1 MKADSRCSALTRRAG
16 TIAALALIG
25 YGLNYA
31 VREGRHLQ
39 RVSPEIF
46 LGAAPLVGRNF
57 RDGWDWRWSWATPLA
72 VVIGSVVVVLTHR
85 RWWQQASMRALLAT
99 TSLLAAAFAVVLA
112 AVDGVD
118 GLVYGAEHKT
128 EYLANLDKVDS
139 AASFVRHFVRDID
152 AYSVHVRGH
161 PPAFMVLIKWMDTI
175 GLTGVWPVVGLSII
189 ATAVLPVAV
198 LWTVRLVVNEHSMRA
213 AAPWLVV
220 CPSALW
226 MMTSGDAVFTA
237 VAATATALTA
247 SAVQASGSGRM
258 LRAGLAGLLLGL
270 LLFLTYLGAVFFAIP
285 GFVLLRFA
293 TRRWRASV
301 TTGVV
306 MAIGIVAVVV
316 LFWWAGFWW
325 YDGVERT
332 KIEYWE
338 GSAQFRR
345 RNYFLV
351 ANVAAALAA
360 LGPATVFG
368 VARLRRSSMWWLV
381 AAGTLALLVSN
392 FSQYTRGEVER
403 IWLLFYPWIAL
414 AAVGLMS
421 DSATDVAVSND
432 GESSGRLARLGSLL
446 AATRPQRWV
455 ALQAV
460 AAIVLQSALVSKW

>member
-1 MKADSRCSALTRRAG
+1 MPRDALVRRIA
-16 TIAALALIG
+16 TVAALAVTA

-72 VVIGSVVVVLTHR
+72 ILIGIVVVALTR
-85 RWWQQASMRALLAT
+85 RQWWQRASVGALLWT
-99 TSLLAAAFAVVLA
+99 TSLMAVAFAVVLA

-139 AASFVRHFVRDID
+139 AALFVRHFVRDID

-175 GLTGVWPVVGLSII
+175 GLTGVWPVVGLSIV

-198 LWTVRLVVNEHSMRA
+198 LWTVRLVVNEATMRA

-247 SAVQASGSGRM
+247 SAVLASARRRVLLAS
-258 LRAGLAGLLLGL
+258 LAGLLLGL

-285 GFVLLRFA
+285 GFVLLRFV
-293 TRRWRASV
+293 TRRWQAAV
-301 TTGVV
+301 TTGLLV
-306 MAIGIVAVVV
+306 AGGIAAVVL

-351 ANVAAALAA
+351 ANLAAALAA
-360 LGPATVFG
+360 LGPATLFG
-368 VARLRRSSMWWLV
+368 IARLRRNAMWWLV
-381 AAGTLALLVSN
+381 AAAMLALAVSN

-414 AAVGLMS
+414 AAVGLTIDVGV
-421 DSATDVAVSND
+421 DSGAVSNGD
-432 GESSGRLARLGSLL
+432 TSTRRRDRLAARWS
-446 AATRPQRWV
+446 ATRPQRWV
-455 ALQAV
+455 AVQAV
-460 AAIVLQSALVSKW
+460 AAIVLQSVLVSKW